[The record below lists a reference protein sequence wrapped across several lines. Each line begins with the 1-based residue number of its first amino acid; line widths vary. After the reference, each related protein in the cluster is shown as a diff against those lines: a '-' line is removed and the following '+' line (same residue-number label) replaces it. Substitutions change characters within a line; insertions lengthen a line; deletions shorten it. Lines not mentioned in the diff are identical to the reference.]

1 MEKTPDFTR
10 SVFHYGSMYCTSMC
24 IKLKSV
30 MGNKIKW
37 ESEVSKSCLFR
48 VDGDVKSLKSPV
60 FCFRCF
66 TKKPDGHFVSCA
78 LTASVNVDE
87 KKD

>member
-1 MEKTPDFTR
+1 M
-10 SVFHYGSMYCTSMC
+10 
-24 IKLKSV
+24 
-30 MGNKIKW
+30 
-37 ESEVSKSCLFR
+37 SKSCLFR

>member
-1 MEKTPDFTR
+1 M
-10 SVFHYGSMYCTSMC
+10 
-24 IKLKSV
+24 
-30 MGNKIKW
+30 
-37 ESEVSKSCLFR
+37 SKSCLFR

-87 KKD
+87 KKNDGLRLNLTCTAHT